1 MLLQVLGRGSRQQ
14 MLWRVAAALLLALL
28 ASISTTRT
36 TFAAPLEPCND
47 PGIAVNY
54 DPVGGALQ
62 LRMSSGGPIEN
73 YVASIERITFPD
85 GRVIDGYCV
94 DSRERRLS
102 GVEVC
107 LLAPIDDVRLVYLI
121 TKYPP
126 TPNNNIEQ
134 AARQAAVWHFSN
146 GLNLDLTKATT
157 RNDPALNAAVAG
169 RYTAL
174 LAEVNAIDPQNP
186 PAIFAPGPLAITIDP
201 LAAINQ
207 LPDEPNHPFTV
218 SVTKGGLPLPGVEV
232 RVQASFGSLTSQTGT
247 TDATGEAT
255 FTISSDVVGF
265 ANITATATVTV
276 PEVLEYVVK
285 SDPVRLQPFGIPH
298 GTPSALSA
306 SATKEWRNAP
316 PPEPGDITLTKL
328 VEGTTDD
335 WSFSFELDGANL
347 RTANND
353 APTVL
358 WEDLVPN
365 RTYTLSE
372 VDPGPK
378 WSLGEFACTVN
389 GTPAPDADPGTAGFQ
404 ILVTPGANVA
414 CSMTNTKVPPG
425 EIEVT
430 KLVAGTTKDWSF
442 TFTLD
447 GDDERVATNASPTVR
462 WTDLTPN
469 RTYTLAEVSPG
480 SEWAAGE
487 FICSV
492 DGEPVED
499 ANGTA
504 TGFQIDVTPGDVVVC
519 SITNTRIPPPPDT
532 GVITL
537 TKQVAGTTEDWSFSF
552 TLNGANP
559 RTATKAAPT
568 VIWGNL
574 EPDESYT
581 LAEDPPGAEWTVGV
595 FACTVNGT
603 PVTDAN
609 GDEPGFQIVVTPGAA
624 VVCSILNTKI
634 PPPPPPGIITVT
646 KQVAGTTDN
655 WAFTFTLNGAN
666 PRIATK
672 AAPTVRWTKLTPDR
686 TYTLAETDPG
696 SEWNAG
702 AFRCTVNG
710 TPTADADGTAP
721 GFQIVVTP
729 GANVVCS
736 ITNTRVPPPPPARIT
751 VTKVVTKTNEVDW
764 SFVFRLNGAN
774 PRVATKAQPTVM
786 WTDLEPNSTYVLS
799 EDEPGAPWEQG
810 EFVCT
815 INGESVGDPAPGK
828 SLSLTVGAGDKVVC
842 LKYNVDISGTNLDPG
857 EEPELT
863 EQIFLPLLN
872 R

>member
-1 MLLQVLGRGSRQQ
+1 
-14 MLWRVAAALLLALL
+14 LWRIAAALLLTCL
-28 ASISTTRT
+28 AIITTTRT
-36 TFAAPLEPCND
+36 TSAAPLEPCNE
-47 PGIAVNY
+47 PGVAVNF
-54 DPVGGALQ
+54 DPVGGAIQ
-62 LRMSSGGPIEN
+62 LRMSSGGAIEN
-73 YVASIERITFPD
+73 YVTSIERITFPD
-85 GRVIDGYCV
+85 GRVVNGYCV
-94 DSRERRLS
+94 DSREQRLS

-134 AARQAAVWHFSN
+134 AARQGAVWHFSN
-146 GLNLDLTKATT
+146 GLNLDLTKPTT
-157 RNDPALNAAVAG
+157 SPNPAVNAAVAS

-174 LAEVNAIDPQNP
+174 LDEVNAIDPQNP
-186 PAIFAPGPLAITIDP
+186 PAIFATGPLAITIDP
-201 LAAINQ
+201 IAAINQ
-207 LPDEPNHPFTV
+207 LPDDPNHPFTV

-232 RVQASFGSLTSQTGT
+232 RVQASFGSLNRQTGT
-247 TDATGEAT
+247 TDAAGEAT
-255 FTISSDVVGF
+255 FVIGSNVIGL

-276 PEVLEYVVK
+276 PEVLEYVVR
-285 SDPVRLQPFGIPH
+285 SEPVRAQPFGIPY
-298 GTPSALSA
+298 GTPNTLTA

-316 PPEPGDITLTKL
+316 PPEPGDIVLTKL
-328 VEGTTDD
+328 VEGTTEE

-347 RTANND
+347 RTANSASPVVRWD
-353 APTVL
+353 
-358 WEDLVPN
+358 DLVPN

-378 WSLGEFACTVN
+378 WSLGEFTCTVN
-389 GTPAPDADPGTAGFQ
+389 GAPAPDADPGTAGFQ
-404 ILVTPGANVA
+404 ILVTPGATVA

-447 GDDERVATNASPTVR
+447 GDDERVATNSSPTVR
-462 WTDLTPN
+462 WTDLTPD

-480 SEWAAGE
+480 SEWSVGE
-487 FICSV
+487 FSCSV
-492 DGEPVED
+492 NGDPVGD
-499 ANGTA
+499 ADESA
-504 TGFQIDVTPGDVVVC
+504 TGFQIDVTPGAVVIC

-603 PVTDAN
+603 PVEDAN
-609 GDEPGFQIVVTPGAA
+609 GDDPGFQIIVTPGAA
-624 VVCSILNTKI
+624 VICSITNTKI
-634 PPPPPPGIITVT
+634 PPPPPPGTITVT
-646 KQVAGTTDN
+646 KQVSGTTDN

-666 PRIATK
+666 QRTATK
-672 AAPTVRWTKLTPDR
+672 AAPTVRWTNLAPDR
-686 TYTLAETDPG
+686 TYTLAEVDPG
-696 SEWNAG
+696 SGWSVG
-702 AFRCTVNG
+702 AFRCRING
-710 TPTADADGTAP
+710 VPTADANGSAP

-729 GANVVCS
+729 GASVVCS
-736 ITNTRVPPPPPARIT
+736 ITNTKVPPPPPARIT
-751 VTKVVTKTNEVDW
+751 VTKVVTKTNEDDW
-764 SFVFRLNGAN
+764 SFVFRLDGDN
-774 PRVATKAQPTVM
+774 PRVATKAQPTVT
-786 WTDLEPNSTYVLS
+786 WTNLEPNRTYVLS
-799 EDEPGAPWEQG
+799 EDDPGAPWEPG
-810 EFVCT
+810 DFICT
-815 INGESVGDPAPGK
+815 INGESVGEPAAGK
-828 SLSLTVGAGDKVVC
+828 SLSLPVGPGDNVVC
-842 LKYNVDISGTNLDPG
+842 LKYNVDISGTNLDPD